1 MSRQDDTAHDRGRIM
16 TRSLPLGNPAEAITE
31 APASADTSLA
41 GTVAVFD
48 PAMCCP
54 TGICGPGV
62 DPALLAITRDLR
74 WLEKQGVAVQRYGLA
89 QQPDAFVSS
98 ARVSGL
104 MQAFG
109 DDALPAVLVNDTVFC
124 YGRYPTR
131 DELVAAL
138 SPKTAEPTP
147 PSSSCCTP
155 GSGCC

>member
-1 MSRQDDTAHDRGRIM
+1 MSRT
-16 TRSLPLGNPAEAITE
+16 LPLGSTAESTA
-31 APASADTSLA
+31 ASAEVAAAPVSGA
-41 GTVAVFD
+41 VAVYD

-62 DPALLAITRDLR
+62 DPALLTITRDLR
-74 WLEKQGVAVQRYGLA
+74 WLEKHGVAVQRFGLA
-89 QQPDAFVSS
+89 QEADAFVAN

-109 DDALPAVLVNDTVFC
+109 DGALPAVLVNDAVLC

-131 DELVAAL
+131 AELVAAL
-138 SPKTAEPTP
+138 GPSASGANAASATAPA
-147 PSSSCCTP
+147 SASCCTP